1 MQVRR
6 RLIAPLLVIAIV
18 AITWISLGMVV
29 TNSYYQLMLTLVP
42 IWAAMGL
49 SWNLL
54 SGYTGLIS
62 FGLAA
67 YTVTIALVKFDIT
80 PWLGIPLGMIVGA
93 VAGIVIGY
101 PTFRLR
107 GHYFALAMLA
117 YPMALLY
124 VFVWLGYQEV
134 PLPMKR
140 EKPAF
145 YMQFSDYRVYI
156 ALAVG
161 LLVVSLLISLAVERS
176 RFGMSLTAI
185 KQNEPA
191 AEAAGIDTLAWKM
204 RAIMLS
210 GAVAAAAGG
219 LYAVVLLVVTPES
232 VFGVLTSAQALTIA
246 LFGGV
251 GILWGP
257 LIGAVILIPLSET
270 LQAHLGDVIP
280 GIQGVV
286 YGIAIILVVLLAP

>member
-1 MQVRR
+1 MYVRR

-18 AITWISLGMVV
+18 AIAWISLGMVV

-42 IWAAMGL
+42 IWAVMGL

-62 FGLAA
+62 FGHAAFFGLGA
-67 YTVTIALVKFDIT
+67 YTVTIALVRFDIT
-80 PWLGIPLGMIVGA
+80 PWLGIPLGMIVGT

-140 EKPAF
+140 EEPAF

-185 KQNEPA
+185 KQNEAA
-191 AEAAGIDTLAWKM
+191 AEAAGIGHLRTHTFRHTYRTWLDSVGTPVGVQQRLM
-204 RAIMLS
+204 RHADIRTTMNIY
-210 GAVAAAAGG
+210 GD
-219 LYAVVLLVVTPES
+219 VVTPDMREAS
-232 VFGVLTSAQALTIA
+232 GKVAMLALN
-246 LFGGV
+246 GR
-251 GILWGP
+251 
-257 LIGAVILIPLSET
+257 
-270 LQAHLGDVIP
+270 
-280 GIQGVV
+280 
-286 YGIAIILVVLLAP
+286 